1 MYWPKKTPII
11 PNTKGM
17 RTHYKSKVEDRVYIS
32 ILETYPREYDEKW
45 SGRCLQYRIDGQME
59 DCPYTDL
66 KTILTKRYK
75 DHFTKRKQ
83 VDISEDEEFKV
94 KFFFIKI

>member
-1 MYWPKKTPII
+1 
-11 PNTKGM
+11 
-17 RTHYKSKVEDRVYIS
+17 
-32 ILETYPREYDEKW
+32 
-45 SGRCLQYRIDGQME
+45 ME

-83 VDISEDEEFKV
+83 VDISEDEEFIV
-94 KFFFIKI
+94 KKKLLKSKGRGQNKR

>member
-1 MYWPKKTPII
+1 
-11 PNTKGM
+11 M
-17 RTHYKSKVEDRVYIS
+17 RTHYTSKVEDHVYIS
-32 ILETYPREYDEKW
+32 ILEKYLREYDEKW
-45 SGRCLQYRIDGQME
+45 SGRCLQYRIDGQE
-59 DCPYTDL
+59 ENCPYTDL

-94 KFFFIKI
+94 KKKLLKSKGRGENKR